1 MNQLDK
7 SLIFQCVSD
16 LRSVTVSH
24 SENCV
29 TGYFDYTE
37 VAWEEWMKKF
47 ASQSGTCFKMI
58 TGEDV
63 NKQLDKGVLS
73 KDEKLEKYSVKWSKV
88 YNCHRGGKAR
98 YKHEAD
104 QPAKASKVRKSRNA
118 PGSRLMDCKATINT
132 RLIVLESGSQ
142 ILEVKLPLPSA
153 HTNHSPSSLADLQ
166 SHKPLP
172 EIYAKVES
180 LITHSH
186 LSQISLM
193 LALKDWI
200 NHELIPQHLQQGI
213 LSSKPSEYDWR
224 YYPTSEDLKNMSRK
238 VVHKIRN
245 NMFDQDAL
253 DKFLCHE
260 AKNGFKFFLRKYV
273 GEPSKDSNWR
283 VFKLHASCSVLNKL
297 AKIIVSG

>member
-1 MNQLDK
+1 MSTCRLTHGHCGRGVPISYEPIGQELD
-7 SLIFQCVSD
+7 LPQCVSD

-58 TGEDV
+58 TGENV

-98 YKHEAD
+98 YKREAD

-118 PGSRLMDCKATINT
+118 PGSRLMDCKATMNT

-153 HTNHSPSSLADLQ
+153 HTNHSPDSLADLQ

-186 LSQISLM
+186 LSHISLL

-200 NHELIPQHLQQGI
+200 NHELIPQHLQQGF
-213 LSSKPSEYDWR
+213 LSSKPSEYDRR

-260 AKNGFKFFLRKYV
+260 AQVNNGFQFFLRKYI
-273 GEPSKDSNWR
+273 GEPSKDSNW
-283 VFKLHASCSVLNKL
+283 
-297 AKIIVSG
+297 